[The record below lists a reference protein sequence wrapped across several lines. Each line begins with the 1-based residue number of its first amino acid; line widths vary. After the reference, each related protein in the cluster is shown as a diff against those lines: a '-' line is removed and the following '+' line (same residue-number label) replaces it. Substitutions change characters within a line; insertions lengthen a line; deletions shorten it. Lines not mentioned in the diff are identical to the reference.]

1 MNGELARLIKQ
12 IKPIQNATVFI
23 SIPESSSMFEE
34 QKPKTATVQI
44 VIPNGEKLDQMKVKA
59 ITNLLLGSVT
69 GLTAENIAIT
79 DTNGNVYHSVMNAED
94 EMLQNWRKW

>member
-44 VIPNGEKLDQMKVKA
+44 VIPNG
-59 ITNLLLGSVT
+59 
-69 GLTAENIAIT
+69 
-79 DTNGNVYHSVMNAED
+79 
-94 EMLQNWRKW
+94 